1 MTKKKLHIA
10 IDEEVLEKLE
20 KVAKERGLRTNE
32 LVRFILSDFLL
43 TKVD

>member
-1 MTKKKLHIA
+1 MAKKKLHIA

-32 LVRFILSDFLL
+32 LIRFILSDFLL

>member
-1 MTKKKLHIA
+1 MAKKKLHIA

>member
-1 MTKKKLHIA
+1 MAKKKLHIG

-20 KVAKERGLRTNE
+20 KVAKKRGLRTNE
-32 LVRFILSDFLL
+32 LIRFILSDFLL

>member
-1 MTKKKLHIA
+1 MAKKKLHIA

-20 KVAKERGLRTNE
+20 KVAKKRGLRTNE